1 VKSRE
6 LPSECQFALEFLKTA
21 IPARYSQSQAPVVS
35 SIESVLVL
43 EGNFRLVWRH
53 RQGGRGGSLVC
64 FSHVHLTRL
73 DHCTQHHFMALST
86 LNPPLP
92 ALEDLITLTPRPAK
106 KKIGP
111 RLTRDIR
118 RDILLLRE
126 LNDYEDEAEYT
137 YERIAELLL
146 TRYRRTITQH
156 LI

>member
-1 VKSRE
+1 
-6 LPSECQFALEFLKTA
+6 
-21 IPARYSQSQAPVVS
+21 
-35 SIESVLVL
+35 
-43 EGNFRLVWRH
+43 
-53 RQGGRGGSLVC
+53 
-64 FSHVHLTRL
+64 
-73 DHCTQHHFMALST
+73 MALST

-92 ALEDLITLTPRPAK
+92 ALEDLITLARRPAK

-146 TRYRRTITQH
+146 TRYGRTITQH